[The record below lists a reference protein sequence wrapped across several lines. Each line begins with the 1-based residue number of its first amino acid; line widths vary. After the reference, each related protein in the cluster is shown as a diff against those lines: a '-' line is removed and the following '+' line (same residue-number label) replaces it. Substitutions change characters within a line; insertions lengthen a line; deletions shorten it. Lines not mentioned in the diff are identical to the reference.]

1 MYFICIIYVLCMYK
15 SGESMTFEW
24 DERKR
29 KATKTER
36 SVYEDKFTIGYY
48 DILFD
53 RLNHRI
59 NMF

>member
-1 MYFICIIYVLCMYK
+1 MYK

-53 RLNHRI
+53 QLNHRT